1 LIVNVWNNND
11 VGSIT
16 IPSWK
21 RGVAFAQ
28 ITFVRVAQLVMEE
41 VKEFS
46 EETLRGTGGFGSTD
60 HLDINF
66 GMGTK

>member
-1 LIVNVWNNND
+1 V
-11 VGSIT
+11 

-28 ITFVRVAQLVMEE
+28 ITFVHVAQLVMEE

-46 EETLRGTGGFGSTD
+46 EETLRGVGGFGSTD